1 MEPVVF
7 RLGSFEITGFGLM
20 MLVGFAAGAWVIR
33 RDLVRRGLDP
43 GYAADVFIA
52 AGIGG
57 LAGAK
62 LWFVV
67 ASGEIGSILERSGM
81 VWWGGLIGGAAV
93 VLAWGRWRGVPTR
106 FTLELAAPA
115 LALAY
120 ALGRVGCFLVGDDYG
135 VPSDLPW
142 AVEFPRGLPPSTG
155 WALSQVFRVDLP
167 PGTGSDEVLAVH
179 PTQLYETAAML
190 VVFALLLRLRGHGH
204 GAGWL
209 FGVYLVAAGAE
220 RFLVEI
226 VRAKEDRIFGPVT
239 VAQLTAIAA
248 VVLGAWLMVRWRLP
262 DASLDRRARKAL
274 G

>member
-7 RLGSFEITGFGLM
+7 RLGSFDITGFGLM

-33 RDLVRRGLDP
+33 RDLLRRGLDAA
-43 GYAADVFIA
+43 YAADVFIA

-67 ASGEIGSILERSGM
+67 ASGDPASILERSGM

-93 VLAWGRWRGVPTR
+93 VLAWGRHRGVPTR

-135 VPSDLPW
+135 VPTDLPW
-142 AVEFPRGLPPSTG
+142 GVEFPRGLPPSTG
-155 WALSQVFRVDLP
+155 WALSRLFHAELP
-167 PGTGSDEVLAVH
+167 PGTGPDEVLAVH

-204 GAGWL
+204 GPGWL
-209 FGVYLVAAGAE
+209 FGVYLVAAGTE

-226 VRAKEDRIFGPVT
+226 VRAKDDRIFGPVT
-239 VAQLTAIAA
+239 VAQLTAIVA
-248 VVLGAWLMVRWRLP
+248 VVVGAALTARWRVP
-262 DASLDRRARKAL
+262 DPSLDRRAREAL
-274 G
+274 R